1 MPKAN
6 NGFLTTERTMMMRSI
21 SMQVTRV
28 RNLVITMIA
37 VAGLSSCSGDLNV
50 TAPPPPPPASA
61 LLKDIV
67 IPNLPSP
74 YYHFEYD
81 GQGIVSSVSF
91 ASGLTTYDVTY
102 AAGRINEMR
111 NSTVA
116 NHDRLV
122 YVYDDAG
129 RVAAIRETDEN
140 GVVFIALFFTYSG
153 DRLIGLERDRR
164 VTGGFIIDKTMSFS
178 YYPDGNLMELAE
190 HQPAIDGLQ
199 PEATVRDR
207 FEQYDSGINVDA
219 FGLIH
224 DDFFDHLV
232 PLPAVQL
239 QKSNPR
245 RVTRTGDGDNYTAD
259 YTYTYDAR
267 NRPLATSGDLT
278 FTTGSHAGQHFR
290 WVLCFPTT
298 TDDSF
303 MNAIPL
309 PGSTSRA
316 LLFTSGRVLI

>member
-6 NGFLTTERTMMMRSI
+6 NGFLRTAKTIMIRSI
-21 SMQVTRV
+21 SMRVTRV

-37 VAGLSSCSGDLNV
+37 VAGLSSCSGDLKV
-50 TAPPPPPPASA
+50 TAPPPPASV

-81 GQGIVSSVSF
+81 GQGKVSSVSF

-102 AAGRINEMR
+102 AGERISEMR
-111 NSTVA
+111 NNTIA

-129 RVAAIRETDEN
+129 RVAAIKETDES
-140 GVVFIALFFTYSG
+140 GVVFIALFFTYAG
-153 DRLIGLERDRR
+153 DKLIELERDRR

-178 YYPDGNLMELAE
+178 YYPDGNLLELTE
-190 HQPAIDGLQ
+190 HLPAIDGVQ
-199 PEATVRDR
+199 PEATLKDR

-224 DDFFDHLV
+224 DEFFDHLV
-232 PLPAVQL
+232 LLPAVQL

-245 RVTRTGDGDNYTAD
+245 RVTRTGDGDNYTVD

-267 NRPLATSGDLT
+267 NRPLTTSGDLA
-278 FTTGSHAGQHFR
+278 FTTGPLAGRHYQ
-290 WVLCFPTT
+290 L
-298 TDDSF
+298 
-303 MNAIPL
+303 
-309 PGSTSRA
+309 GSVFSYYD
-316 LLFTSGRVLI
+316 

>member
-6 NGFLTTERTMMMRSI
+6 NGFARTIMMRSV
-21 SMQVTRV
+21 SMRVTRV

-37 VAGLSSCSGDLNV
+37 VAGLSACGSDAGITN
-50 TAPPPPPPASA
+50 PPPPANG

-81 GQGIVSSVSF
+81 GQGSVSSVSF
-91 ASGLTTYDVTY
+91 ASGLTTYDLTY
-102 AAGRINEMR
+102 AAGRISEMK
-111 NSTVA
+111 NNTLV

-129 RVAAIRETDEN
+129 RVAAIRETDPS
-140 GVVFIALFFTYSG
+140 GVVFIALFFTYAG
-153 DRLIGLERDRR
+153 DKLTGLERDLR

-178 YYPDGNLMELAE
+178 YSPDGNLLELTE
-190 HQPAIDGLQ
+190 HRPAIDGLQ
-199 PEATVRDR
+199 PETTVTDR
-207 FEQYDSGINVDA
+207 YEQYDAGVNVDA
-219 FGLIH
+219 FSLIH

-232 PLPAVQL
+232 LLPAVQL

-245 RVTRTGDGDNYTAD
+245 RVTRTGDADNYTVD

-278 FTTGSHAGQHFR
+278 FTTGPHAGQHFQ
-290 WVLCFPTT
+290 V
-298 TDDSF
+298 
-303 MNAIPL
+303 
-309 PGSTSRA
+309 GSAFSYYD
-316 LLFTSGRVLI
+316 